1 MTVHRQRIR
10 RCVTSALALW
20 FCGAAMLPAADWPM
34 YQHDMRRSAIT
45 EEQLPLPL
53 SAQWVFTPPYPPENA
68 WSDPQPKVV
77 EGLLELPRMRFD
89 DAFHLVAAA
98 DKLFFGASSDNKVY
112 ALDAAT
118 GDVAWEFYT
127 DAPVRMA
134 PTVWE
139 NRVYAGSDDGKVY
152 CLKASDGSLV
162 WAFQAAPS
170 DEMVL
175 SSGRMA
181 SLWPIRTG
189 VIVVN
194 EIAYFGAGVFPAEGL
209 FLYALNART
218 GAKLWC
224 NDTYGRGGN
233 VQISPQGYMV
243 ASRTT
248 LFLPSGRSI
257 PAAFSR
263 ENGRF
268 LFHRNQS
275 WRSVGQFGGCYAF
288 LADDLLF
295 NGTEQ
300 IMALKAKD
308 GGLLFSEDA
317 RLLVVAED
325 SAYLLTGKEIVAV
338 DRKKWREVS
347 RKRRSRSRG

>member
-1 MTVHRQRIR
+1 
-10 RCVTSALALW
+10 
-20 FCGAAMLPAADWPM
+20 MLPAADWPM